1 MINNTNFTLY
11 LVRHAEAQAN
21 YNYIVSDS
29 PSIKL
34 TKTGIKQT
42 KCLKTR
48 FANKQIY
55 KVYSSPFE
63 RARTTAESSFP
74 DHKVNVV
81 ENLTEYNA
89 GDWKGK
95 ERKIVY
101 TEEILQ
107 KVKNLGRFFKFPNGE
122 SYSQVEHR
130 MVNWL
135 ENHVLYSGF
144 VSSESR
150 NGDVN
155 IVIVSHAIALKC
167 MIRYLMNYDDDF
179 ILNQK
184 LENTAV
190 TKMTFDSNTGWKMIY
205 INDNS
210 HLRF

>member
-42 KCLKTR
+42 KFLKTR

-55 KVYSSPFE
+55 RVYSSPFE
-63 RARTTAESSFP
+63 RAITTAESSFP
-74 DHKVNVV
+74 EHKVNIV
-81 ENLTEYNA
+81 EQLTEYNA
-89 GDWKGK
+89 GNWKGQ
-95 ERKIVY
+95 ERKLVY
-101 TEEILQ
+101 TDEILQ
-107 KVKNLGRFFKFPNGE
+107 KVHNLGKFFKFPNGE

-130 MVNWL
+130 MSGWL
-135 ENHVLYSGF
+135 EGNILYSGF
-144 VSSESR
+144 VSSES
-150 NGDVN
+150 NLNNVN

-167 MIRYLMNYDDDF
+167 LIRYVMNYDDDF
-179 ILNQK
+179 ILNQR
-184 LENTAV
+184 LDNTGV
-190 TKMTFDSNTGWKMIY
+190 TKMTFNSNTGWKMIY